1 MGCKSSSAFRS
12 DYFPQIPHC
21 SSRTGGESDGV
32 AGGYVACGDS
42 GVSIYVGG
50 CGGVRR
56 DELGELVL
64 AGPCPGDTSAGQ
76 LKLY

>member
-21 SSRTGGESDGV
+21 FSRTGGESDAV
-32 AGGYVACGDS
+32 AGGRVVRGDT
-42 GVSIYVGG
+42 GVSISVES

-56 DELGELVL
+56 DELAELVL